1 MFFVSAESK
10 GLSGPISSLDATLA
24 RYLISVD
31 SARLRRARG
40 RGLKRLRDAGNGNV
54 KQENGRGGSG

>member
-10 GLSGPISSLDATLA
+10 GLSDPISSLDATLA
-24 RYLISVD
+24 RGLISVD

-40 RGLKRLRDAGNGNV
+40 T
-54 KQENGRGGSG
+54 GRWKMEM